1 MTPYT
6 DCKTPQAAAKKLKGL
21 DNREITDEAALA
33 FTSCFL
39 KHFFST
45 NEENASRRIFIAL
58 NTKGAQS
65 ICETLTGVSMKQ
77 LMVEAEII
85 AE

>member
-1 MTPYT
+1 MVYT

-21 DNREITDEAALA
+21 NDRETVDAAALA
-33 FTSCFL
+33 FSSCFM

-45 NEENASRRIFIAL
+45 NEEDASRRIFAAL
-58 NTKGAQS
+58 SVKGSQAM
-65 ICETLTGVSMKQ
+65 CETLTGVSMKQ